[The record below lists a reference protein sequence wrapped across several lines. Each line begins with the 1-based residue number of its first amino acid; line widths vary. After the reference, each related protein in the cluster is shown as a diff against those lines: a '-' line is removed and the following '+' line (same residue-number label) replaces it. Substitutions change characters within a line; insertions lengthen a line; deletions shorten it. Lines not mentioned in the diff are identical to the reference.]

1 MTVEEFVQ
9 SVILVICLLATGIV
23 LPVGLV
29 AVSGSSDAEARLA
42 DARPVFIFDEA
53 R

>member
-1 MTVEEFVQ
+1 MTVKEFVQ

-29 AVSGSSDAEARLA
+29 AVSGASDGEARPA
-42 DARPVFIFDEA
+42 DTRPVFIFDEA